1 MQTDR
6 RTDMTKLIVAFRN
19 SANAL
24 RKCGLAEC
32 PSPGGP
38 SLSTK
43 RDVTSCKPE
52 IPPTTN
58 TKHYNAHSCKTR
70 ILKSEKPFFS
80 YHWIPFLHEIKDGKQ
95 DEKG

>member
-1 MQTDR
+1 MYTDR

-32 PSPGGP
+32 PSPGGA

-52 IPPTTN
+52 LPPATNMNTTMH
-58 TKHYNAHSCKTR
+58 TAVKHA
-70 ILKSEKPFFS
+70 F
-80 YHWIPFLHEIKDGKQ
+80 
-95 DEKG
+95 